1 MMGLF
6 WGSKK
11 NVPAPQPPPQKTPEM
26 VLYEKLTQPLEIGYV
41 TGCGPASASREF
53 GYIIRRMDDGVYK
66 NNCHIREMKEMLKEI
81 LAENKNLRERVEH
94 LEQEIQK
101 QR

>member
-11 NVPAPQPPPQKTPEM
+11 ENPAPPPAQKTPEM
-26 VLYEKLTQPLEIGYV
+26 TLHEKLTQPLEIGYV
-41 TGCGPASASREF
+41 TGSGPANASPEF

-66 NNCHIREMKEMLKEI
+66 NNCHIREMKEMLKELLI
-81 LAENKNLRERVEH
+81 ENKNLRERVER
-94 LEQEIQK
+94 LEQQN

>member
-1 MMGLF
+1 
-6 WGSKK
+6 
-11 NVPAPQPPPQKTPEM
+11 
-26 VLYEKLTQPLEIGYV
+26 
-41 TGCGPASASREF
+41 
-53 GYIIRRMDDGVYK
+53 MDDGVYK